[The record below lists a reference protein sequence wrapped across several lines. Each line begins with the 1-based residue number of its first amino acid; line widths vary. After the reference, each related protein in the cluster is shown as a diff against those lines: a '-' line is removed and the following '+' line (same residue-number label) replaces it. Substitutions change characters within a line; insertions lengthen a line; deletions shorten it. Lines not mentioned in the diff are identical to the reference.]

1 MLIAVAL
8 VASVSL
14 TAVLYA
20 AGRVVESYSL
30 QRSADDL
37 VAAKAAFD
45 RLVESRA
52 RFAAAQTRLI
62 AELPVFRAHMDPSSI
77 IAGDAATISAMAE
90 DYRRKLA
97 ADFCL
102 VTDARGRLD
111 RRSTRGREAWPR
123 CRSPRRSAWRAAG
136 DRRTT
141 SSRSNRACT

>member
-1 MLIAVAL
+1 MLIAVTL

-37 VAAKAAFD
+37 LAAKAAFD
-45 RLVESRA
+45 RLVERRA

-62 AELPVFRAHMDPSSI
+62 AELPVFRAHMDPSSP

-90 DYRRKLA
+90 DYRGKLA
-97 ADFCL
+97 ADFCI
-102 VTDARGRLD
+102 VTDARGRWIGIPEG
-111 RRSTRGREAWPR
+111 RRGACRG
-123 CRSPRRSAWRAAG
+123 CRHP
-136 DRRTT
+136 T
-141 SSRSNRACT
+141 